1 MNKKI
6 LIFTLMIVLFG
17 SVILAQ
23 PKIESKENSYDFGN
37 IKQGD
42 VVSHNFVLTNVGT
55 EKLVITKVR
64 ASCGCTAAAP
74 DKKELEPGESTSV
87 KVTFD
92 SHGRKGVQKKY
103 VYIFSNDPE
112 QKQLRLEF
120 TTKILEQ
127 NEIDVRKV
135 ESPVLE
141 LSQHEVEFGSVKQG
155 EKKDFELYF
164 INKGKNQLVID
175 KIESSC
181 DCIVASISKKNYEI
195 GEVGIMKISLD
206 TTGRSGELTRSVQIY
221 SNDTSSPVRTII
233 VKANIGTGDKS

>member
-1 MNKKI
+1 MNKKTLFFV
-6 LIFTLMIVLFG
+6 LIVVLL
-17 SVILAQ
+17 SSIIMAQ
-23 PKIESKENSYDFGN
+23 PKIESKERTYDFGT

-74 DKKELEPGESTSV
+74 EKNELEPGESTSV

-103 VYIFSNDPE
+103 VYIFSNDPD
-112 QKQLRLEF
+112 QNQLRLGF

-127 NEIDVRKV
+127 NEIDAREVG
-135 ESPVLE
+135 SAVLE
-141 LSQHEVEFGSVKQG
+141 LSQHEVEFDSVKQG

-164 INKGKNQLVID
+164 INKGKSQLVID
-175 KIESSC
+175 RIESSC
-181 DCIVASISKKNYEI
+181 DCIVASISKKNYEV
-195 GEVGIMKISLD
+195 GEVGIIRISLD
-206 TTGRSGELTRSVQIY
+206 TSGRKGELTRSVQIH
-221 SNDTSSPVRTII
+221 SNDAASPVQSII